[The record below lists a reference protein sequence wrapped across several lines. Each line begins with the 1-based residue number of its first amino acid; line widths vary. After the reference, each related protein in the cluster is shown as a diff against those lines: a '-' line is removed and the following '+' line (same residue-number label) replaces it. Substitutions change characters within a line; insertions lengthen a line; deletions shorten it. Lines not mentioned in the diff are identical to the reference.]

1 MNFLEYCLCTFATR
15 VKPSHPKHTRKVVGP
30 QVVGPPSNNPVTWPS
45 HKAKVLRKQ
54 YLTTMNL
61 RTNNNKSTA
70 AVLLAALV
78 LGTSSCDGAEFGLR
92 SPAKATATTKQ
103 AASSAAETRR
113 VWVRYAEGNH
123 DACVQSLQTA
133 SLGQPAGGKMKME
146 FDPPHTNSV
155 VVTASEA
162 EIQALLSDPNVVDVA
177 EDPKRYLDTHAR
189 RKLLEWPGQATSY
202 GIELVQANEVWEAG
216 LTGDGVTVCVID
228 TGFDL
233 THEDF
238 DSETF
243 AGVTLTSSL
252 AWTNDIQGHGEL
264 MMLLLSGW
272 LARAFLS

>member
-1 MNFLEYCLCTFATR
+1 
-15 VKPSHPKHTRKVVGP
+15 
-30 QVVGPPSNNPVTWPS
+30 
-45 HKAKVLRKQ
+45 
-54 YLTTMNL
+54 MNL
-61 RTNNNKSTA
+61 RTNKNRSTA

-78 LGTSSCDGAEFGLR
+78 LGSSSSVMSAELGLR
-92 SPAKATATTKQ
+92 SSAKATTTTKQ
-103 AASSAAETRR
+103 AASAAATEAETRR

-123 DACVQSLQTA
+123 DACVHSLLQTA
-133 SLGQPAGGKMKME
+133 SSLGQPGKMKVE

-162 EIQALLSDPNVVDVA
+162 EIQALRSDPNVVDVA
-177 EDPKRYLDTHAR
+177 DDPKRYLHTHRAVR

-216 LTGDGVTVCVID
+216 LTGEGVTVCVID

-252 AWTNDIQGHGEL
+252 AWTDDIQGHGKR
-264 MMLLLSGW
+264 MLWSVLVACACFSC
-272 LARAFLS
+272 